1 MEILLKRQVKT
12 IDFTLGELFIDGEHF
27 CYTVED
33 MERME
38 GEKVFG
44 KTAIPKGEYN
54 VIVNHSNHF
63 NKDLPLLI
71 SVPNFEGVRI
81 HSGNSAADSE
91 GCIICGM
98 TRTINGVG
106 MSRIAMQKLM
116 DKLKFQSLITIKI
129 E

>member
-1 MEILLKRQVKT
+1 MQLLLKRQVKT
-12 IDFTLGELFIDGEHF
+12 VDFTLGELFINGEHF

-54 VIVNHSNHF
+54 LIVNHSNHF

-71 SVPNFEGVRI
+71 DVKGFSGIRI
-81 HSGNSAADSE
+81 HNGNTAADSE
-91 GCIICGM
+91 GCIIVGM
-98 TRTINGVG
+98 SRTINGVA

-116 DKLKFQSLITIKI
+116 DKFKFQSLITIKI